1 MEKKYIL
8 TEETKEVGGR
18 ILHRIQA
25 VRDFDAVQKGDLGG
39 WVESEE
45 NLSHDGNCWVFGDG
59 RVFGNGKIFDN
70 GRVFG
75 DGEVFGN
82 ARIGV
87 NAYISSPRSYF
98 VQGPI
103 GSRDEMCI
111 RDRTYTGNLS
121 LIRNHILPHLG
132 SKPIQKV
139 CRRDIDLLYDKL
151 SRTPKGAFKNG
162 VRVIPEEQYKGLS
175 PDKYLSTTTI
185 KEVHDILKPFFRK
198 AVEYKLI
205 RENPVPTEGP
215 KKRDDFE
222 RTIWDEELMADALV
236 KLESQPLLHL
246 AIHCAFVGSLRNG
259 EDMACLLYTSCL
271 TAFISYSSFLKMG
284 KKIKSHFL
292 SATFSH
298 TTGVFPKRSHSLGR
312 YRDAVPVIGSDYP
325 Y

>member
-103 GSRDEMCI
+103 GSRD
-111 RDRTYTGNLS
+111 DFLTYYL
-121 LIRNHILPHLG
+121 
-132 SKPIQKV
+132 
-139 CRRDIDLLYDKL
+139 DK
-151 SRTPKGAFKNG
+151 
-162 VRVIPEEQYKGLS
+162 
-175 PDKYLSTTTI
+175 D
-185 KEVHDILKPFFRK
+185 
-198 AVEYKLI
+198 
-205 RENPVPTEGP
+205 
-215 KKRDDFE
+215 
-222 RTIWDEELMADALV
+222 
-236 KLESQPLLHL
+236 
-246 AIHCAFVGSLRNG
+246 
-259 EDMACLLYTSCL
+259 
-271 TAFISYSSFLKMG
+271 
-284 KKIKSHFL
+284 KKIYAVTGCFFGTLEEFEKKVKETHGSNKHAKQYLKAAEMARVML
-292 SATFSH
+292 S
-298 TTGVFPKRSHSLGR
+298 G
-312 YRDAVPVIGSDYP
+312 D
-325 Y
+325 